1 MLNISQIDHIGIRIS
16 NLTKSRAFYESLGFA
31 MLFDAGFKD
40 GHPIIMRH
48 SCGLTL
54 NLLGPSDQPIGNI
67 LMDVDE
73 KHAGYTHIAL
83 RVESM
88 AQTRQTLADLDIEIT
103 GSFEF
108 GDAMAAIFIRDP
120 DRNVIELDEVLET

>member
-16 NLTKSRAFYESLGFA
+16 NLANSRAFYQSLGFT
-31 MLFDAGFKD
+31 MLFDAGFND
-40 GHPIIMRH
+40 GHPVIMRH
-48 SCGLTL
+48 PCGLTL

-108 GDAMAAIFIRDP
+108 GDAMSAIFIRDP